1 MYILTI
7 KGKESKGAY
16 SVVDQDN
23 EQVLYMFENKDDAT
37 RYALQL
43 EDRDYPQMRV
53 MEIEDEMMIKSCE
66 VHGHKYAVIT
76 PDDIV
81 VPPKNML
88 SALVEDVL
96 ANSDAGSSLFTTQGF
111 FDWAAG
117 QDWVDSNDYGFNI
130 QNLFDGMDV
139 DATGFPEET
148 TNYFMNED
156 NSEQNVAI
164 IELIEKR
171 LNV

>member
-53 MEIEDEMMIKSCE
+53 LEIEEEMMIRSCE
-66 VHGHKYAVIT
+66 MHGHRYAVIT

-81 VPPKNML
+81 VPPEKGD
-88 SALVEDVL
+88 EYD
-96 ANSDAGSSLFTTQGF
+96 
-111 FDWAAG
+111 
-117 QDWVDSNDYGFNI
+117 
-130 QNLFDGMDV
+130 
-139 DATGFPEET
+139 
-148 TNYFMNED
+148 
-156 NSEQNVAI
+156 
-164 IELIEKR
+164 LI
-171 LNV
+171 